1 MHVFRAFKSADTPN
15 TNMAEAGH
23 LRNATRGAKNKSL
36 ATVAEEHI
44 VESALLKSKLEMH
57 ESGTYKGGHCP
68 TQRQNTQRHLEG
80 RETELLNLRRSSKQ
94 ETSIHAF
101 TLPHPLL
108 TPLRVTE
115 HREEQGSLQV
125 MI

>member
-1 MHVFRAFKSADTPN
+1 MKVEPTKGAIAQ
-15 TNMAEAGH
+15 
-23 LRNATRGAKNKSL
+23 RNVK
-36 ATVAEEHI
+36 
-44 VESALLKSKLEMH
+44 
-57 ESGTYKGGHCP
+57 
-68 TQRQNTQRHLEG
+68 NTQRRLEG
-80 RETELLNLRRSSKQ
+80 RETGLLNLQRSSKQ

-115 HREEQGSLQV
+115 HRKEQGSLQV